1 MKTLSR
7 PMFRRGGGV
16 SARNNGIVSGFS
28 NGGAAERTQ
37 AMIDEMERRGLL
49 DQPTAQ
55 QGLTTSDFL
64 RIAAAGAQIMGAQPT
79 GRSGFIGAL
88 QAASPALT
96 SLGTDLAATS
106 DVRAQ
111 NLLAQQEARQQRISD
126 AITTGFDYDKDE
138 FQRVL
143 DSVGGATQTILDPG
157 SSLTE
162 KEVAFQAYKTAL
174 LGYVGEDLGEFD
186 RIQETENVQNDPA
199 FQNATT
205 EEIQDEIDKRLLKS
219 KLVGYS
225 RELNVLFDAMERAR
239 KTQQSAEGGRI
250 GFSDGGRGDLK
261 YAVESFIRDFPEFE
275 NLERKKLYKEMEK
288 RGYLSDRDEM
298 NKGGLTRLAM
308 SDPSPEAERSDML
321 EDMALKRFGKPLS
334 SLTDVQVIELEED
347 LQELIREKMSEGGS
361 TRAGDNEEKA
371 AEDRMKMESDK
382 FFIDE
387 DGNLKKIPK
396 KRPRQNTRPGMNEEI
411 AADAA
416 RRAELNKRYG
426 RAEGGAMP
434 AAPKDSPLTFEEL
447 RARLPREV
455 TDQVVR
461 LLATSEAALL
471 DFANIDTEQDI
482 AIFNQKY
489 NADLQLPT
497 QVA

>member
-7 PMFRRGGGV
+7 PMFKRGGGV
-16 SARNNGIVSGFS
+16 SSNNNGIVSGFS

-37 AMIDEMERRGLL
+37 AMIEEMERRGLL

-55 QGLTTSDFL
+55 KGLTASDYL

-88 QAASPALT
+88 QAASPALS

-126 AITTGFDYDKDE
+126 AIITGFDYDKDE

-143 DSVGGATQTILDPG
+143 DSVASATDTILDPG
-157 SSLTE
+157 SDLRE
-162 KEVAFQAYKTAL
+162 KEIAFQSYKTAL

-186 RIQETENVQNDPA
+186 RITETENVQKDPA
-199 FQNATT
+199 FQSATP
-205 EEIQDEIDKRLLKS
+205 EQIQDEVDRRLLKS

-239 KTQQSAEGGRI
+239 EAQQSAEGGRV

-308 SDPSPEAERSDML
+308 SDPSPEEGVIATKDDLAEEAYGKSYG
-321 EDMALKRFGKPLS
+321 ALKTNEKKIIDIQFEQLMGIESLS
-334 SLTDVQVIELEED
+334 D
-347 LQELIREKMSEGGS
+347 GG
-361 TRAGDNEEKA
+361 TAGAGSNEEKA

-382 FFIDE
+382 FFIDK
-387 DGNLKKIPK
+387 DGNLKKLPK
-396 KRPRQNTRPGMNEEI
+396 KRPRQKTRAGMNEE
-411 AADAA
+411 AAFDAA
-416 RRAELNKRYG
+416 RRRELNPQG
-426 RAEGGAMP
+426 RAEGGAMTTG
-434 AAPKDSPLTFEEL
+434 PKDSPLTFEEL

>member
-1 MKTLSR
+1 MKNLSR

-28 NGGAAERTQ
+28 NGGATERTQ
-37 AMIDEMERRGLL
+37 SILDEMERRGLL

-250 GFSDGGRGDLK
+250 GMDKGGRT
-261 YAVESFIRDFPEFE
+261 
-275 NLERKKLYKEMEK
+275 M
-288 RGYLSDRDEM
+288 M
-298 NKGGLTRLAM
+298 AM

>member
-1 MKTLSR
+1 
-7 PMFRRGGGV
+7 MFKRGGNV
-16 SARNNGIVSGFS
+16 SSRNNGIVSGFS
-28 NGGAAERTQ
+28 NGGSAVDDLRAAGLIRDIER
-37 AMIDEMERRGLL
+37 
-49 DQPTAQ
+49 P
-55 QGLTTSDFL
+55 QGLSTSDYL

-88 QAASPALT
+88 QAASPALAG
-96 SLGTDLAATS
+96 LGTDLATS
-106 DVRAQ
+106 ASARQTDFQDQLAAQ
-111 NLLAQQEARQQRISD
+111 DALLAQGVLADREADLQRELAERDKLEKEFILEQAPILRAQLAAATTPAEQQAIIDQLDALFPEKAKAKFDELQEARTEGFYDFLDDAERIVRKLQD
-126 AITTGFDYDKDE
+126 GTA
-138 FQRVL
+138 
-143 DSVGGATQTILDPG
+143 
-157 SSLTE
+157 
-162 KEVAFQAYKTAL
+162 KEEEIRLYSGKS
-174 LGYVGEDLGEFD
+174 
-186 RIQETENVQNDPA
+186 
-199 FQNATT
+199 ATT
-205 EEIQDEIDKRLLKS
+205 IAK
-219 KLVGYS
+219 
-225 RELNVLFDAMERAR
+225 ELAIANVLGDYRYM
-239 KTQQSAEGGRI
+239 AEGGRI
-250 GFSDGGRGDLK
+250 GMDKGGRTMM
-261 YAVESFIRDFPEFE
+261 ASAP
-275 NLERKKLYKEMEK
+275 
-288 RGYLSDRDEM
+288 
-298 NKGGLTRLAM
+298 
-308 SDPSPEAERSDML
+308 DPMAERMDML
-321 EDMALKRFGKPLS
+321 ENLALDMYKRPLEELKPKE
-334 SLTDVQVIELEED
+334 IELLEGMIEEMD
-347 LQELIREKMSEGGS
+347 FGFAKGGRVGLENGGS

-382 FFIDE
+382 FYIDK
-387 DGNLKKIPK
+387 DGNLRKIPTK
-396 KRPRQNTRPGMNEEI
+396 KPRQNTRPGMNEEI

>member
-1 MKTLSR
+1 
-7 PMFRRGGGV
+7 MFKRGGNV

-28 NGGAAERTQ
+28 NGGSAIDDLRAAGLIRDIER
-37 AMIDEMERRGLL
+37 
-49 DQPTAQ
+49 P
-55 QGLTTSDFL
+55 QGLSTSDYL

-96 SLGTDLAATS
+96 GLGVDLATS
-106 DVRAQ
+106 ADAKQAAFQDQVAAQ
-111 NLLAQQEARQQRISD
+111 DALIAQAVLA
-126 AITTGFDYDKDE
+126 DKDE

-143 DSVGGATQTILDPG
+143 DSVAGSTATILDPG
-157 SSLTE
+157 SSLTD
-162 KEVAFQAYKTAL
+162 KEIAFQAYKTAL

-225 RELNVLFDAMERAR
+225 RELNILFDAMERAR

-250 GFSDGGRGDLK
+250 GMDKGGRT
-261 YAVESFIRDFPEFE
+261 
-275 NLERKKLYKEMEK
+275 M
-288 RGYLSDRDEM
+288 M
-298 NKGGLTRLAM
+298 AM
-308 SDPSPEAERSDML
+308 SDPSPDAERFDML

-382 FFIDE
+382 FYIDK
-387 DGNLKKIPK
+387 DGNLRKIPTK
-396 KRPRQNTRPGMNEEI
+396 KPRQNTRPGMNEEI

-416 RRAELNKRYG
+416 RRRELNPQG
-426 RAEGGAMP
+426 RAEGGAMTEAP
-434 AAPKDSPLTFEEL
+434 QAPKNSPLTFEEL

-461 LLATSEAALL
+461 LLATSESALL

>member
-1 MKTLSR
+1 
-7 PMFRRGGGV
+7 MFKRGGNV
-16 SARNNGIVSGFS
+16 SARNNGIVQGFD
-28 NGGAAERTQ
+28 NGGSVVDDLRAAGLIRDLERPT
-37 AMIDEMERRGLL
+37 GLS
-49 DQPTAQ
+49 TA
-55 QGLTTSDFL
+55 DYL

-79 GRSGFIGAL
+79 GRSGFVGAL

-96 SLGTDLAATS
+96 GLGVDLASSQAARQADFES
-106 DVRAQ
+106 QQAAQDQLIASGIIADRDKLEKQFILEQAPKLRAQ
-111 NLLAQQEARQQRISD
+111 LAAATTPAEQQAIIDQLDALFPEKAKAKFDELQEARTEGFYDFLDD
-126 AITTGFDYDKDE
+126 AEKIVGKLQDGTASEEQIRLYSGKSSTTI
-138 FQRVL
+138 
-143 DSVGGATQTILDPG
+143 A
-157 SSLTE
+157 
-162 KEVAFQAYKTAL
+162 KELAIA
-174 LGYVGEDLGEFD
+174 
-186 RIQETENVQNDPA
+186 
-199 FQNATT
+199 
-205 EEIQDEIDKRLLKS
+205 
-219 KLVGYS
+219 
-225 RELNVLFDAMERAR
+225 NVLGDYRYM
-239 KTQQSAEGGRI
+239 AEGG
-250 GFSDGGRGDLK
+250 K
-261 YAVESFIRDFPEFE
+261 VQ
-275 NLERKKLYKEMEK
+275 M
-288 RGYLSDRDEM
+288 
-298 NKGGLTRLAM
+298 AM

-382 FFIDE
+382 FYIDE
-387 DGNLKKIPK
+387 DGNLRKIPTK
-396 KRPRQNTRPGMNEEI
+396 KPRQNTRPGMNEEI

-416 RRAELNKRYG
+416 RRRELNPQG
-426 RAEGGAMP
+426 RAEGGAMTEAP
-434 AAPKDSPLTFEEL
+434 QAPKNSPLTFEEL

>member
-1 MKTLSR
+1 MKSLKR
-7 PMFRRGGGV
+7 PMFKRGGGV
-16 SARNNGIVSGFS
+16 SAKNNGIVQGFD
-28 NGGAAERTQ
+28 NGGSVLEDFRTAGLIRDIER
-37 AMIDEMERRGLL
+37 
-49 DQPTAQ
+49 P
-55 QGLTTSDFL
+55 QGLSASDYL

-88 QAASPALT
+88 QAASPALAG
-96 SLGTDLAATS
+96 LGTDLATS
-106 DVRAQ
+106 A
-111 NLLAQQEARQQRISD
+111 AARQTDFESQKAAQD
-126 AITTGFDYDKDE
+126 ALVAQGIVADRDAALQKEIATLDKDE
-138 FQRVL
+138 FERVL
-143 DSVGGATQTILDPG
+143 DKADELREIISDPN
-157 SSLTE
+157 
-162 KEVAFQAYKTAL
+162 KTAKEKSDAYSNYTVL
-174 LGYVGEDLGEFD
+174 MLREVGLDLEDYALSTL
-186 RIQETENVQNDPA
+186 RQENPDLS
-199 FQNATT
+199 
-205 EEIQDEIDKRLLKS
+205 DEDFGFEVLKLRLPELA
-219 KLVGYS
+219 G
-225 RELNVLFDAMERAR
+225 ELNVLR
-239 KTQQSAEGGRI
+239 QQIKMAQRQGSAEGGRI
-250 GFSDGGRGDLK
+250 GMDKGGRT
-261 YAVESFIRDFPEFE
+261 
-275 NLERKKLYKEMEK
+275 M
-288 RGYLSDRDEM
+288 M
-298 NKGGLTRLAM
+298 AM

-382 FFIDE
+382 FYIDE
-387 DGNLKKIPK
+387 DGNLRKIPTK
-396 KRPRQNTRPGMNEEI
+396 KPRQNTRPGMNEEI

-426 RAEGGAMP
+426 RAEGGSMP

>member
-1 MKTLSR
+1 
-7 PMFRRGGGV
+7 MFKRGGNV
-16 SARNNGIVSGFS
+16 SARNNGIVQGFD
-28 NGGAAERTQ
+28 NGGSVVDDLRAAGLIRDLERPT
-37 AMIDEMERRGLL
+37 GLS
-49 DQPTAQ
+49 TA
-55 QGLTTSDFL
+55 DYL

-79 GRSGFIGAL
+79 GRSGFVGAL

-96 SLGTDLAATS
+96 GLGVDLASSQAARQADFES
-106 DVRAQ
+106 QQAAQDQLIASGIIADRDKLEKQFILEQAPKLRAQ
-111 NLLAQQEARQQRISD
+111 LAAATTPAEQQAIIDQLDALFPEKAKAKFDELQEARTEGFYDFLDD
-126 AITTGFDYDKDE
+126 AEKIVGKLQDGTASEEQIRLYSGKSSTTI
-138 FQRVL
+138 
-143 DSVGGATQTILDPG
+143 A
-157 SSLTE
+157 
-162 KEVAFQAYKTAL
+162 KELAIA
-174 LGYVGEDLGEFD
+174 
-186 RIQETENVQNDPA
+186 
-199 FQNATT
+199 
-205 EEIQDEIDKRLLKS
+205 
-219 KLVGYS
+219 
-225 RELNVLFDAMERAR
+225 NVLGDYRYM
-239 KTQQSAEGGRI
+239 AEGG
-250 GFSDGGRGDLK
+250 K
-261 YAVESFIRDFPEFE
+261 VQ
-275 NLERKKLYKEMEK
+275 M
-288 RGYLSDRDEM
+288 
-298 NKGGLTRLAM
+298 AM

-382 FFIDE
+382 FYIDE
-387 DGNLKKIPK
+387 DGNLRKIPTK
-396 KRPRQNTRPGMNEEI
+396 KPRQNTRPGMNEEI

-416 RRAELNKRYG
+416 RRRELNPQG
-426 RAEGGAMP
+426 RAEGGTMTEAP
-434 AAPKDSPLTFEEL
+434 QAPKNSPLTFEEL

-461 LLATSEAALL
+461 LLATSESALL

>member
-1 MKTLSR
+1 MKSLNR
-7 PMFRRGGGV
+7 PMFKRGGNV
-16 SARNNGIVSGFS
+16 SSRNNGIVSGFS
-28 NGGAAERTQ
+28 NGGSAVDDLRAA
-37 AMIDEMERRGLL
+37 GLIK
-49 DQPTAQ
+49 DIQRP
-55 QGLTTSDFL
+55 QGLSTSDYL

-96 SLGTDLAATS
+96 GLGVDLATS
-106 DVRAQ
+106 AEAKQAAFQDQVAAQ
-111 NLLAQQEARQQRISD
+111 DALIAQAVLA
-126 AITTGFDYDKDE
+126 DKDE

-143 DSVGGATQTILDPG
+143 DSVAGSTATILDPG
-157 SSLTE
+157 SSLTD
-162 KEVAFQAYKTAL
+162 KEIAFQAYKTAL

-239 KTQQSAEGGRI
+239 KTQQRAEGGRI
-250 GFSDGGRGDLK
+250 GMD
-261 YAVESFIRDFPEFE
+261 
-275 NLERKKLYKEMEK
+275 
-288 RGYLSDRDEM
+288 
-298 NKGGLTRLAM
+298 KGGKVMMAM
-308 SDPSPEAERSDML
+308 SDPSPDAERFDIL

-382 FFIDE
+382 FYIDK
-387 DGNLKKIPK
+387 DGNLRKIPTK
-396 KRPRQNTRPGMNEEI
+396 KPRQNTRPGMNEEI

-416 RRAELNKRYG
+416 RRRELNPQG
-426 RAEGGAMP
+426 RAEGGAMTEAP
-434 AAPKDSPLTFEEL
+434 QAPKNSPLTFEEL

-461 LLATSEAALL
+461 LLATSESALL

>member
-1 MKTLSR
+1 MKSLNR
-7 PMFRRGGGV
+7 PMFKRGGNV

-28 NGGAAERTQ
+28 NGGSAIDDLRAAGLIRDIERPT
-37 AMIDEMERRGLL
+37 GLS
-49 DQPTAQ
+49 TA
-55 QGLTTSDFL
+55 DYL

-88 QAASPALT
+88 QAASPALAG
-96 SLGTDLAATS
+96 LGTDLATS
-106 DVRAQ
+106 AAARQTDFQNQLAAQ
-111 NLLAQQEARQQRISD
+111 DALLAQGVLADREAALQKELAERDKLEKEFILEQAPILRAQLAAATTPAEQQAIIDQLDALFPEKAKAKFDELQEARTEGFYDFLDDAERIVRKLQD
-126 AITTGFDYDKDE
+126 GTADE
-138 FQRVL
+138 EEIRL
-143 DSVGGATQTILDPG
+143 YSGK
-157 SSLTE
+157 S
-162 KEVAFQAYKTAL
+162 
-174 LGYVGEDLGEFD
+174 
-186 RIQETENVQNDPA
+186 
-199 FQNATT
+199 ATT
-205 EEIQDEIDKRLLKS
+205 IAK
-219 KLVGYS
+219 
-225 RELNVLFDAMERAR
+225 ELAIANVLGDYRYM
-239 KTQQSAEGGRI
+239 AEGG
-250 GFSDGGRGDLK
+250 K
-261 YAVESFIRDFPEFE
+261 VQ
-275 NLERKKLYKEMEK
+275 M
-288 RGYLSDRDEM
+288 
-298 NKGGLTRLAM
+298 AM

-382 FFIDE
+382 FYIDE
-387 DGNLKKIPK
+387 DGNLRKIPTK
-396 KRPRQNTRPGMNEEI
+396 KPRQNTRPGMNEEI

-416 RRAELNKRYG
+416 RRRELNPQG
-426 RAEGGAMP
+426 RAEGGAMTTG
-434 AAPKDSPLTFEEL
+434 PKDSPLTFEEL

-461 LLATSEAALL
+461 LLATSESALL

>member
-1 MKTLSR
+1 MKSLNR
-7 PMFRRGGGV
+7 PMFKRGGNV
-16 SARNNGIVSGFS
+16 SARNNGIVSGFEEERQPFAPENTNRVAGRS
-28 NGGAAERTQ
+28 AIDDLRAAGLIRDIER
-37 AMIDEMERRGLL
+37 
-49 DQPTAQ
+49 P
-55 QGLTTSDFL
+55 QGLSTSDYL

-88 QAASPALT
+88 QAASPALAG
-96 SLGTDLAATS
+96 LGVDLATS
-106 DVRAQ
+106 AEAKQAAFQDQVAAQ
-111 NLLAQQEARQQRISD
+111 DALIAQAVLA
-126 AITTGFDYDKDE
+126 DKDE

-143 DSVGGATQTILDPG
+143 DSVAGSTATILDPG
-157 SSLTE
+157 SSLTD
-162 KEVAFQAYKTAL
+162 KEIAFQAYKTAL

-199 FQNATT
+199 FQNATA

-239 KTQQSAEGGRI
+239 KTQQRAEGGRI
-250 GFSDGGRGDLK
+250 GMD
-261 YAVESFIRDFPEFE
+261 
-275 NLERKKLYKEMEK
+275 
-288 RGYLSDRDEM
+288 
-298 NKGGLTRLAM
+298 KGGKVMMAM
-308 SDPSPEAERSDML
+308 SDPSPDAERFDML

-382 FFIDE
+382 FYIDK
-387 DGNLKKIPK
+387 DGNLRKIPTK
-396 KRPRQNTRPGMNEEI
+396 KPRQNTRPGMNEEI

-416 RRAELNKRYG
+416 RRRELNPQG
-426 RAEGGAMP
+426 RAEGGAMTTG
-434 AAPKDSPLTFEEL
+434 PKDSPLTFEEL

>member
-1 MKTLSR
+1 
-7 PMFRRGGGV
+7 MFRRGGGV
-16 SARNNGIVSGFS
+16 SAKNNGIVQGFD
-28 NGGAAERTQ
+28 NGGSVLENFKTAGLIKDIEKP
-37 AMIDEMERRGLL
+37 RGLS
-49 DQPTAQ
+49 TA
-55 QGLTTSDFL
+55 DFL

-96 SLGTDLAATS
+96 GLGTDLATSAAAKQTDFESQKAAQDQLIAQGIVADRDADLQRELAT
-106 DVRAQ
+106 
-111 NLLAQQEARQQRISD
+111 L
-126 AITTGFDYDKDE
+126 DKDE
-138 FQRVL
+138 FERVL
-143 DSVGGATQTILDPG
+143 DKADELREIISDPN
-157 SSLTE
+157 
-162 KEVAFQAYKTAL
+162 KTAKEKADAYSNYTVL
-174 LGYVGEDLGEFD
+174 MLREIGVDLEDYALSTLRQENPNLSDEDFGFEVLKLRLPELAGELS
-186 RIQETENVQNDPA
+186 V
-199 FQNATT
+199 
-205 EEIQDEIDKRLLKS
+205 LKEQV
-219 KLVGYS
+219 KMAQRQG
-225 RELNVLFDAMERAR
+225 
-239 KTQQSAEGGRI
+239 TAEGGRV
-250 GFSDGGRGDLK
+250 GMDDGGK
-261 YAVESFIRDFPEFE
+261 V
-275 NLERKKLYKEMEK
+275 KM
-288 RGYLSDRDEM
+288 
-298 NKGGLTRLAM
+298 AM

-321 EDMALKRFGKPLS
+321 DNLARKYFKKPLNKLS
-334 SLTDVQVIELEED
+334 DDEVIELEELMD
-347 LQELIREKMSEGGS
+347 EMPLKLSDGGS
-361 TRAGDNEEKA
+361 TRAGSNEEKA

-382 FFIDE
+382 FYIDE
-387 DGNLKKIPK
+387 EGNLRRLPT
-396 KRPRQNTRPGMNEEI
+396 KRPRQNTRAGMNEEI

-416 RRAELNKRYG
+416 RRRELNKRYG

>member
-1 MKTLSR
+1 MKNLSR

-225 RELNVLFDAMERAR
+225 RELNVLFDAMDRAR

-250 GFSDGGRGDLK
+250 GMDKGGRT
-261 YAVESFIRDFPEFE
+261 
-275 NLERKKLYKEMEK
+275 M
-288 RGYLSDRDEM
+288 M
-298 NKGGLTRLAM
+298 AM

-396 KRPRQNTRPGMNEEI
+396 KRPRQNTRPGINEEI

>member
-1 MKTLSR
+1 
-7 PMFRRGGGV
+7 MFKRGGNV
-16 SARNNGIVSGFS
+16 SSRNNGIVSGFS
-28 NGGAAERTQ
+28 NGGSAVDDLRAA
-37 AMIDEMERRGLL
+37 GLIK
-49 DQPTAQ
+49 DIQRP
-55 QGLTTSDFL
+55 QGLSTSDYL

-96 SLGTDLAATS
+96 GLGVDLATS
-106 DVRAQ
+106 ADAKQAAFQDQVAAQ
-111 NLLAQQEARQQRISD
+111 DALIAQAVLA
-126 AITTGFDYDKDE
+126 DKDE

-143 DSVGGATQTILDPG
+143 DSVAGSTATILDPG
-157 SSLTE
+157 SSLTD
-162 KEVAFQAYKTAL
+162 KEIAFQAYKTAL

-186 RIQETENVQNDPA
+186 RIQETENVQKDPA

-205 EEIQDEIDKRLLKS
+205 EEIQDEIDRRLLKS

-225 RELNVLFDAMERAR
+225 RELNILFDAMERAR

-250 GFSDGGRGDLK
+250 GMDKGGRT
-261 YAVESFIRDFPEFE
+261 
-275 NLERKKLYKEMEK
+275 M
-288 RGYLSDRDEM
+288 M
-298 NKGGLTRLAM
+298 AM
-308 SDPSPEAERSDML
+308 SDPSPDAERFDML

-382 FFIDE
+382 FYIDK
-387 DGNLKKIPK
+387 DGNLRKIPTK
-396 KRPRQNTRPGMNEEI
+396 KPRQNTRPGMNEEI

-416 RRAELNKRYG
+416 RRRELNPQG
-426 RAEGGAMP
+426 RAEGGAMTTG
-434 AAPKDSPLTFEEL
+434 PKDSPLTFEEL

>member
-1 MKTLSR
+1 
-7 PMFRRGGGV
+7 MFKRGGNV
-16 SARNNGIVSGFS
+16 SARNNGIVQGFD
-28 NGGAAERTQ
+28 NGGSVVDDLRAAGLIRDLERPT
-37 AMIDEMERRGLL
+37 GLS
-49 DQPTAQ
+49 TA
-55 QGLTTSDFL
+55 DYL

-79 GRSGFIGAL
+79 GRSGFVGAL

-96 SLGTDLAATS
+96 GLGVDLATS
-106 DVRAQ
+106 QAARQADFESQQAAQDQLIASGIIADRDKLEKQFILEEAPKLRAQ
-111 NLLAQQEARQQRISD
+111 LAAATTPAEQQAIIDQLDALFPEKAKAKFDELQEARTEGFYDFLDDAERIVRKLQD
-126 AITTGFDYDKDE
+126 G
-138 FQRVL
+138 
-143 DSVGGATQTILDPG
+143 
-157 SSLTE
+157 
-162 KEVAFQAYKTAL
+162 TASEEQIRL
-174 LGYVGEDLGEFD
+174 YSGKS
-186 RIQETENVQNDPA
+186 
-199 FQNATT
+199 ATT
-205 EEIQDEIDKRLLKS
+205 IAK
-219 KLVGYS
+219 
-225 RELNVLFDAMERAR
+225 ELAIANVLSDYRYM
-239 KTQQSAEGGRI
+239 AEGG
-250 GFSDGGRGDLK
+250 K
-261 YAVESFIRDFPEFE
+261 VQ
-275 NLERKKLYKEMEK
+275 M
-288 RGYLSDRDEM
+288 
-298 NKGGLTRLAM
+298 AM

-382 FFIDE
+382 FYIDE
-387 DGNLKKIPK
+387 DGNLRKIPTK
-396 KRPRQNTRPGMNEEI
+396 KPRQNTRPGMNEEI

-416 RRAELNKRYG
+416 RRRELNPQG
-426 RAEGGAMP
+426 RAEGGAMTEAP
-434 AAPKDSPLTFEEL
+434 QAPKNSPLTFEEL

-461 LLATSEAALL
+461 LLATSESALL

>member
-1 MKTLSR
+1 
-7 PMFRRGGGV
+7 MFKRGGNV
-16 SARNNGIVSGFS
+16 SARNNGIVQGFD
-28 NGGAAERTQ
+28 NGGSVVDDLRAAGLIRDLERPT
-37 AMIDEMERRGLL
+37 GLS
-49 DQPTAQ
+49 TA
-55 QGLTTSDFL
+55 DYL

-79 GRSGFIGAL
+79 GRSGFVGAL

-96 SLGTDLAATS
+96 GLGVDLASSQAARQADFES
-106 DVRAQ
+106 RQAAQDQLIASGIIADRDKLEKQFILEEAPKLRAQ
-111 NLLAQQEARQQRISD
+111 LAAATTPAEQQAIIDQLDALFPEKAKAKFDELQEARTQGFYDFLDD
-126 AITTGFDYDKDE
+126 AEKIVRKLQDGTASEEQIRLYSGKSSTTI
-138 FQRVL
+138 
-143 DSVGGATQTILDPG
+143 A
-157 SSLTE
+157 
-162 KEVAFQAYKTAL
+162 KELAIA
-174 LGYVGEDLGEFD
+174 
-186 RIQETENVQNDPA
+186 
-199 FQNATT
+199 
-205 EEIQDEIDKRLLKS
+205 
-219 KLVGYS
+219 
-225 RELNVLFDAMERAR
+225 NVLGDYRYM
-239 KTQQSAEGGRI
+239 AEGGRI

-275 NLERKKLYKEMEK
+275 NLEGKKLYKEMEK

-298 NKGGLTRLAM
+298 NKGGKVQMAM

-382 FFIDE
+382 FYIDK
-387 DGNLKKIPK
+387 DGNLRKIPTK
-396 KRPRQNTRPGMNEEI
+396 KPRQNTRPGMNEEI

-461 LLATSEAALL
+461 LLATSESALL

>member
-1 MKTLSR
+1 MKSLNR
-7 PMFRRGGGV
+7 PMFKRGGNV
-16 SARNNGIVSGFS
+16 SARNNGIVQGFD
-28 NGGAAERTQ
+28 NGGSVVDDLRAAGLIRDLERPT
-37 AMIDEMERRGLL
+37 GLS
-49 DQPTAQ
+49 TA
-55 QGLTTSDFL
+55 DYL

-79 GRSGFIGAL
+79 GRSGFVGAL

-96 SLGTDLAATS
+96 GLGVDLASSQAARQADFES
-106 DVRAQ
+106 QQAAQDQLIASGIIADRDKLEKQFILEQAPKLRAQ
-111 NLLAQQEARQQRISD
+111 LAAATTPAEQQAIIDQLDALFPEKAKAKFDELQEARTEGFYDFLDD
-126 AITTGFDYDKDE
+126 AEKIVGKLQDGTASEEQIRLYSGKSSTTI
-138 FQRVL
+138 
-143 DSVGGATQTILDPG
+143 A
-157 SSLTE
+157 
-162 KEVAFQAYKTAL
+162 KELAIA
-174 LGYVGEDLGEFD
+174 
-186 RIQETENVQNDPA
+186 
-199 FQNATT
+199 
-205 EEIQDEIDKRLLKS
+205 
-219 KLVGYS
+219 
-225 RELNVLFDAMERAR
+225 NVLGDYRYM
-239 KTQQSAEGGRI
+239 AEGG
-250 GFSDGGRGDLK
+250 K
-261 YAVESFIRDFPEFE
+261 VQ
-275 NLERKKLYKEMEK
+275 M
-288 RGYLSDRDEM
+288 
-298 NKGGLTRLAM
+298 AM

-382 FFIDE
+382 FYIDE
-387 DGNLKKIPK
+387 DGNLRKIPTK
-396 KRPRQNTRPGMNEEI
+396 KPRQNTRPGMNEEI

-416 RRAELNKRYG
+416 RRRELNPQG
-426 RAEGGAMP
+426 RAEGGTMTEAP
-434 AAPKDSPLTFEEL
+434 QAPKNSPLTFEEL

-461 LLATSEAALL
+461 LLATSESALL

>member
-1 MKTLSR
+1 
-7 PMFRRGGGV
+7 MFRRGGGV

-250 GFSDGGRGDLK
+250 GMDKGGRT
-261 YAVESFIRDFPEFE
+261 
-275 NLERKKLYKEMEK
+275 M
-288 RGYLSDRDEM
+288 M
-298 NKGGLTRLAM
+298 AM

-382 FFIDE
+382 FFMDE

>member
-1 MKTLSR
+1 MKSLNR
-7 PMFRRGGGV
+7 PMFKRGGNV

-28 NGGAAERTQ
+28 NGGATERTQ
-37 AMIDEMERRGLL
+37 SILDEMQRRGLL
-49 DQPTAQ
+49 DEPTAPK
-55 QGLTTSDFL
+55 GLTSSDYL

-88 QAASPALT
+88 QAASPALA

-143 DSVGGATQTILDPG
+143 DSVAGSTATILDPG
-157 SSLTE
+157 SSLTD
-162 KEVAFQAYKTAL
+162 KEIAFQAYKTAL

-239 KTQQSAEGGRI
+239 KTQQRAEGGRI
-250 GFSDGGRGDLK
+250 GMD
-261 YAVESFIRDFPEFE
+261 
-275 NLERKKLYKEMEK
+275 
-288 RGYLSDRDEM
+288 
-298 NKGGLTRLAM
+298 KGGKVMMAM
-308 SDPSPEAERSDML
+308 SDPSPEAERFDML

-382 FFIDE
+382 FYIDE
-387 DGNLKKIPK
+387 DGNLRKIPTK
-396 KRPRQNTRPGMNEEI
+396 KPRQNTRPGMNEEI

-416 RRAELNKRYG
+416 RRRELNPQG
-426 RAEGGAMP
+426 RAEGGAMTTG
-434 AAPKDSPLTFEEL
+434 PKDSPLTFEEL

>member
-1 MKTLSR
+1 MKNLSR

-16 SARNNGIVSGFS
+16 SAKNNGIVQGFD
-28 NGGAAERTQ
+28 NGGSVLENFKTAGLIKDIEKP
-37 AMIDEMERRGLL
+37 RGLS
-49 DQPTAQ
+49 TA
-55 QGLTTSDFL
+55 DFL

-96 SLGTDLAATS
+96 GLGTDLATSAAAKQTDFESQKAAQDQLIAQGIVADRDADLQRELAT
-106 DVRAQ
+106 
-111 NLLAQQEARQQRISD
+111 L
-126 AITTGFDYDKDE
+126 DKDE
-138 FQRVL
+138 FERVL
-143 DSVGGATQTILDPG
+143 DKADELREIISDPN
-157 SSLTE
+157 
-162 KEVAFQAYKTAL
+162 KTAKEKADAYSNYTVL
-174 LGYVGEDLGEFD
+174 MLREIGVDLEDYALSTLRQENPNLSDEDFGFEVLKLRLPELAGELS
-186 RIQETENVQNDPA
+186 V
-199 FQNATT
+199 
-205 EEIQDEIDKRLLKS
+205 LKEQV
-219 KLVGYS
+219 KMAQRQG
-225 RELNVLFDAMERAR
+225 
-239 KTQQSAEGGRI
+239 TAEGGRV
-250 GFSDGGRGDLK
+250 GMDDGGK
-261 YAVESFIRDFPEFE
+261 V
-275 NLERKKLYKEMEK
+275 KM
-288 RGYLSDRDEM
+288 
-298 NKGGLTRLAM
+298 AM

-321 EDMALKRFGKPLS
+321 DNLARKYFKKPLNKLS
-334 SLTDVQVIELEED
+334 DDEVIELEELMD
-347 LQELIREKMSEGGS
+347 EMPLKLSDGGS
-361 TRAGDNEEKA
+361 TRAGSNEEKA

-382 FFIDE
+382 FYIDE
-387 DGNLKKIPK
+387 EGNLRRLPT
-396 KRPRQNTRPGMNEEI
+396 KRPRQNTRAGMNEEI

-416 RRAELNKRYG
+416 RRRELNKRYG

>member
-1 MKTLSR
+1 MKSLNR
-7 PMFRRGGGV
+7 PMFKRGGNV

-28 NGGAAERTQ
+28 NGGSAVDDLRAA
-37 AMIDEMERRGLL
+37 GLIK
-49 DQPTAQ
+49 DIQRP
-55 QGLTTSDFL
+55 QGLSTSDYL

-88 QAASPALT
+88 QAASPALAG
-96 SLGTDLAATS
+96 LGVDLATS
-106 DVRAQ
+106 ADAKQAAFQDQVAAQ
-111 NLLAQQEARQQRISD
+111 DALIAQAVLA
-126 AITTGFDYDKDE
+126 DKDE

-143 DSVGGATQTILDPG
+143 DSVAGSTATILDPG
-157 SSLTE
+157 SSLTD
-162 KEVAFQAYKTAL
+162 KEIAFQAYKTAL

-225 RELNVLFDAMERAR
+225 RELNILFDAMERAR

-250 GFSDGGRGDLK
+250 GMDKGGRT
-261 YAVESFIRDFPEFE
+261 
-275 NLERKKLYKEMEK
+275 M
-288 RGYLSDRDEM
+288 M
-298 NKGGLTRLAM
+298 AM

-382 FFIDE
+382 FYIDE
-387 DGNLKKIPK
+387 DGNLRKIPTK
-396 KRPRQNTRPGMNEEI
+396 KPRQNTRPGMNEEI

-416 RRAELNKRYG
+416 RRRELNPQG
-426 RAEGGAMP
+426 RAEGGAMTEAP
-434 AAPKDSPLTFEEL
+434 QAPKDSPLTFEEL

-461 LLATSEAALL
+461 LLATSESALL

>member
-1 MKTLSR
+1 MKSLNR
-7 PMFRRGGGV
+7 PMFKRGGNV

-28 NGGAAERTQ
+28 NGGSAIDDLRAAGLIRDIER
-37 AMIDEMERRGLL
+37 
-49 DQPTAQ
+49 P
-55 QGLTTSDFL
+55 QGLSTSDYL

-88 QAASPALT
+88 QAASPALAG
-96 SLGTDLAATS
+96 LGTDLATS
-106 DVRAQ
+106 AAARQTDFQNQLAAQ
-111 NLLAQQEARQQRISD
+111 DALLAQGVLADREADLQREL
-126 AITTGFDYDKDE
+126 AALDKDTFE
-138 FQRVL
+138 KIL
-143 DSVGGATQTILDPG
+143 DTIDIAEKIILDPN
-157 SSLTE
+157 S
-162 KEVAFQAYKTAL
+162 
-174 LGYVGEDLGEFD
+174 
-186 RIQETENVQNDPA
+186 
-199 FQNATT
+199 T
-205 EEIQDEIDKRLLKS
+205 EEEKQSARNDIAFAAAKYTSPIVS
-219 KLVGYS
+219 KLDS
-225 RELNVLFDAMERAR
+225 LELLRFQEDAEKKAANEGLEPGTAAYDQRVSELYNAR
-239 KTQQSAEGGRI
+239 KTKEGFTAIGADLGYLGMAEGGRV
-250 GFSDGGRGDLK
+250 GMDKGGRT
-261 YAVESFIRDFPEFE
+261 
-275 NLERKKLYKEMEK
+275 M
-288 RGYLSDRDEM
+288 M
-298 NKGGLTRLAM
+298 AM

-382 FFIDE
+382 FYIDK
-387 DGNLKKIPK
+387 DGNLRKIPTK
-396 KRPRQNTRPGMNEEI
+396 KPRQNTRPGMNEEI

-416 RRAELNKRYG
+416 RRRELNPQG
-426 RAEGGAMP
+426 RAEGGAMTTG
-434 AAPKDSPLTFEEL
+434 PKDSPLTFEEL

>member
-1 MKTLSR
+1 MKNLSR

-143 DSVGGATQTILDPG
+143 DSVGNATQTILDPG

-225 RELNVLFDAMERAR
+225 RELNVLFDAMDRAR

-250 GFSDGGRGDLK
+250 GMDKGGRT
-261 YAVESFIRDFPEFE
+261 
-275 NLERKKLYKEMEK
+275 M
-288 RGYLSDRDEM
+288 M
-298 NKGGLTRLAM
+298 AM

-447 RARLPREV
+447 RARLPKEV

>member
-1 MKTLSR
+1 MKSLNR
-7 PMFRRGGGV
+7 PMFKRGGNV
-16 SARNNGIVSGFS
+16 SSRNNGIVSGFS

-225 RELNVLFDAMERAR
+225 RELNVLFDAMDRAR

-250 GFSDGGRGDLK
+250 GMDKGGRT
-261 YAVESFIRDFPEFE
+261 
-275 NLERKKLYKEMEK
+275 M
-288 RGYLSDRDEM
+288 M
-298 NKGGLTRLAM
+298 AM

>member
-1 MKTLSR
+1 MKSLNR
-7 PMFRRGGGV
+7 PMFKRGGNV

-28 NGGAAERTQ
+28 NGGSAIDDLRAAGLIRDIER
-37 AMIDEMERRGLL
+37 
-49 DQPTAQ
+49 P
-55 QGLTTSDFL
+55 QGLSTSDYL

-96 SLGTDLAATS
+96 GLGVDLATS
-106 DVRAQ
+106 ADAKQAAFQDQVAAQ
-111 NLLAQQEARQQRISD
+111 DALIAQAVLA
-126 AITTGFDYDKDE
+126 DKDE

-143 DSVGGATQTILDPG
+143 DSVAGSTATILDPG
-157 SSLTE
+157 SSLTD
-162 KEVAFQAYKTAL
+162 KEIAFQAYKTAL

-186 RIQETENVQNDPA
+186 RIQETENVQKDPA

-205 EEIQDEIDKRLLKS
+205 EEIQDEIDRRLLKS

-225 RELNVLFDAMERAR
+225 RELNILFDAMERAR

-250 GFSDGGRGDLK
+250 GMDKGGRT
-261 YAVESFIRDFPEFE
+261 
-275 NLERKKLYKEMEK
+275 M
-288 RGYLSDRDEM
+288 M
-298 NKGGLTRLAM
+298 AM
-308 SDPSPEAERSDML
+308 SDPSPDAERFDML

-382 FFIDE
+382 FYIDK
-387 DGNLKKIPK
+387 DGNLRKIPTK
-396 KRPRQNTRPGMNEEI
+396 KPRQNTRPGMNEEI

-416 RRAELNKRYG
+416 RRRELNPQG
-426 RAEGGAMP
+426 RAEGGAMTTG
-434 AAPKDSPLTFEEL
+434 PKDSPLTFEEL

>member
-1 MKTLSR
+1 
-7 PMFRRGGGV
+7 MFRRGGGV

-37 AMIDEMERRGLL
+37 AMIEEMERRGIL

-250 GFSDGGRGDLK
+250 GMDKGGRT
-261 YAVESFIRDFPEFE
+261 
-275 NLERKKLYKEMEK
+275 M
-288 RGYLSDRDEM
+288 M
-298 NKGGLTRLAM
+298 AM

>member
-1 MKTLSR
+1 
-7 PMFRRGGGV
+7 MFKRGGNV
-16 SARNNGIVSGFS
+16 SSRNNGIVSGFS
-28 NGGAAERTQ
+28 NGGSAVDDLRAA
-37 AMIDEMERRGLL
+37 GLIK
-49 DQPTAQ
+49 DIQRP
-55 QGLTTSDFL
+55 QGLSTSDYL

-96 SLGTDLAATS
+96 GLGVDLATS
-106 DVRAQ
+106 ADAKQAAFQDQVAAQ
-111 NLLAQQEARQQRISD
+111 DALIAQAILA
-126 AITTGFDYDKDE
+126 DKDE

-143 DSVGGATQTILDPG
+143 DSVAGSTATILDPG
-157 SSLTE
+157 SSLTD
-162 KEVAFQAYKTAL
+162 KEIAFQAYKTAL

-186 RIQETENVQNDPA
+186 RIQETENVQKDPA

-205 EEIQDEIDKRLLKS
+205 EEIQDEIDRRLLKS

-225 RELNVLFDAMERAR
+225 RELNILFDAMERAR

-250 GFSDGGRGDLK
+250 GMD
-261 YAVESFIRDFPEFE
+261 
-275 NLERKKLYKEMEK
+275 
-288 RGYLSDRDEM
+288 
-298 NKGGLTRLAM
+298 KGGKVMMAM
-308 SDPSPEAERSDML
+308 SDPSPDAERFDML

-382 FFIDE
+382 FYIDK
-387 DGNLKKIPK
+387 DGNLRKIPTK
-396 KRPRQNTRPGMNEEI
+396 KPRQNTRPGMNEEI

-416 RRAELNKRYG
+416 RRRELNPQG
-426 RAEGGAMP
+426 RAEGGAMTTG
-434 AAPKDSPLTFEEL
+434 PKDSPLTFEEL